1 MSLDSGDTE
10 ITLDRSRLNLIKHYR
25 TYYSNSKNEEPLTT
39 YQEESRKQFGEEY
52 ERNILMRLLIDNW
65 TGKDFDEQ
73 AKITHGMSHGSGRHK
88 KLLDESRDHMF
99 KVSKQMTDSEINKT
113 LNVLREISFMAEG
126 FGDILYQEGELRKKK
141 GKMDCQ

>member
-73 AKITHGMSHGSGRHK
+73 AKITHGMTMVQVDIRNCWMKVGIICSK
-88 KLLDESRDHMF
+88 YQSR
-99 KVSKQMTDSEINKT
+99 
-113 LNVLREISFMAEG
+113 
-126 FGDILYQEGELRKKK
+126 
-141 GKMDCQ
+141 